1 VEKGVDAFAFRVQK
15 TAVSMGVG
23 WGSVSVSG
31 GFQRGSC
38 RVGAWSGPGRS
49 FFLEVLH
56 VCRSNV
62 GSTGTFGCDTGY
74 AITWMIADE
83 RGSIFPL
90 TV

>member
-1 VEKGVDAFAFRVQK
+1 MVWA
-15 TAVSMGVG
+15 
-23 WGSVSVSG
+23 
-31 GFQRGSC
+31 
-38 RVGAWSGPGRS
+38 GPV